1 MATRKLRE
9 MAMASIITEEEI
21 GRLQNN
27 MSEAD
32 FGRIEFLEIVHVE
45 KPRIIYSSGA
55 KHFFFLA
62 GLAVSTAECTDSDF
76 ASEHIVL
83 PWLTGKSE

>member
-1 MATRKLRE
+1 
-9 MAMASIITEEEI
+9 MAMATAITDEEI
-21 GRLQNN
+21 GRLQCN

-45 KPRIIYSSGA
+45 KPRIIYTSGT

-62 GLAVSTAECTDSDF
+62 GLAVSTRECSHSDF
-76 ASEHIVL
+76 GSEHVLL
-83 PWLTGKSE
+83 PWLSTADK